1 MASRWF
7 ALAFASIV
15 ILPIADAQQ
24 SPAPTLA
31 ERVAALERQVARLDT
46 RTGIESA
53 IRPGVTEQGGNLVAR
68 IDALERSMV
77 ALNTYL
83 DRVQRQAD
91 DALRAATQAQRD
103 AQAAQQAARDV
114 AMRVH

>member
-1 MASRWF
+1 MTFRRL
-7 ALAFASIV
+7 ALAIACCVF
-15 ILPIADAQQ
+15 LPIAGAQQ
-24 SPAPTLA
+24 SPTLTLA

-53 IRPGVTEQGGNLVAR
+53 TRPAVTVQAGNLVAR
-68 IDALERSMV
+68 IDALERSV
-77 ALNTYL
+77 ASLGAYL

-103 AQAAQQAARDV
+103 AQAAQQTARDV